1 MTWNGEDG
9 EVREHPTKQIEP
21 GRTPA
26 YDELVGFQTN
36 EVNVRMEIR
45 FVEPE
50 GVVCESPRTG
60 RDHPPDDVIGDLPS
74 VFTTSSQEIVI
85 EYRVPDGFVLSSPM
99 AVRNA
104 ALMGYGCAL
113 VANFIVTDDIA
124 AGRLVQLLPEYESME
139 QPICAI
145 FPHRTY
151 IPAKVRI
158 FVDYLI
164 EHFGRGN

>member
-1 MTWNGEDG
+1 MQVSGDWGRIHRLKCPDG
-9 EVREHPTKQIEP
+9 TV
-21 GRTPA
+21 
-26 YDELVGFQTN
+26 
-36 EVNVRMEIR
+36 
-45 FVEPE
+45 
-50 GVVCESPRTG
+50 
-60 RDHPPDDVIGDLPS
+60 
-74 VFTTSSQEIVI
+74 
-85 EYRVPDGFVLSSPM
+85 EYRVPDDFVLSSPM

-139 QPICAI
+139 QPIYAI

-164 EHFGRGN
+164 ERFGRGN